1 MAVKRLRLAQRRVAL
16 GFTQEQLAERMGV
29 DPSTVRRWESG
40 VSESGPKPWLRPKL
54 ARHLQVSPE
63 QLDELLAEGNDGEAA
78 DRPDE
83 VADDQAA
90 ILDRRPARL
99 KFATAGQVDDVLFHL
114 RDQWH
119 LLVKT
124 DNLLGPRY
132 AVRGVLDQLATIDD
146 MLASLSLAARHEVV
160 RLGAQYAESASWLYE
175 DSGDLATAHLWNN
188 RAMEWAHEA
197 DDYLMLSWTLF
208 RRSQQAVA
216 NRNAAQ
222 VISLAQAAR
231 RTERELLPPMRAAIA
246 QQEAHGYALDGDEHV
261 AQTKLDE
268 AHAWAATDVAGDARG
283 GHGSFCTAS
292 YIELQRAACW
302 LTLGNANAA
311 IQLYE
316 TTMPEIP
323 AVYRRDRGRA
333 LSRLAR
339 AYVAAD
345 EPEQAARVATEAL
358 SIAESAGSTRTLN
371 EVRTVGR
378 QLAAHRQLSDVA
390 LLLDEL
396 TADRPS

>member
-40 VSESGPKPWLRPKL
+40 VSENGPKPWLRLKL

-63 QLDELLAEGNDGEAA
+63 QLDELLAEGNDEQAA
-78 DRPDE
+78 DDVADE
-83 VADDQAA
+83 VTV
-90 ILDRRPARL
+90 LDRQPRRL
-99 KFATAGQVDDVLFHL
+99 KFASAGQVDDVLFHL

-146 MLASLSLAARHEVV
+146 MLASVSLAARHEVV
-160 RLGAQYAESASWLYE
+160 KLGAQYAESASWLYE

-246 QQEAHGYALDGDEHV
+246 QQEAHGYALDGDEQV
-261 AQTKLDE
+261 AQAKLDE

-323 AVYRRDRGRA
+323 AVYRRDRGTA

-345 EPEQAARVATEAL
+345 EPERAARVATEAL
-358 SIAESAGSTRTLN
+358 RIAESAGSTRTLN
-371 EVRTVGR
+371 AVRTVGR
-378 QLAAHRQLSDVA
+378 QLATHRQLSDVA

-396 TADRPS
+396 TTDRPS